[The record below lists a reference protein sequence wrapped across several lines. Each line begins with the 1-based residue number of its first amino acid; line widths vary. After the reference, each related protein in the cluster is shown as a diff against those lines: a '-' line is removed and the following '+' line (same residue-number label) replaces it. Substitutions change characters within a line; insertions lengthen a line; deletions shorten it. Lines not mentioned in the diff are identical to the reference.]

1 MMKYKPQT
9 KEELRTLIQ
18 DENIYLGDIDTS
30 LITDMSELFKNS
42 KRVNFEGLETWDTS
56 NVVNM
61 SSMFELAEKFNYNI
75 NSWDVSKVENMSKMF
90 WECKKFNQPLNKW
103 NISNVNNVQSMFR
116 NCSIFNQNIENWN
129 TSNIKIFSFM
139 FYNCLNF
146 NQPLGKWDT
155 SNVIS
160 TAGMFMNCRNFNQN
174 INNWNVSKLEYANS
188 MFYNCLNFNQPLGKW
203 DTSNVISTA
212 GMFMNCRNF
221 NQNINNWNV
230 SKLEYA
236 NSMFEDCYSFNQP
249 LDKWDTSNLKY
260 ISSMFKFCYEFNQ
273 TLNTWNT
280 SQIIEMDYVF
290 DKAKKF
296 NQPLDKWDTSNVV
309 SMQCLFYDAESFNQ
323 SLSTWKVDKV
333 ENMIG
338 MLFRSGFQHYDS
350 LEDWNI
356 ESLEYLGDWSDV
368 ISKNIDKLTLKWI
381 LYLYAFDNDNKI
393 IINKIEENIKEIHK
407 IASEIKN
414 KKVQFAKR
422 KLENIY
428 YNDLKEAVNYEI
440 FDSIEKYEETIK
452 LNKKDEKKV
461 SYIENCNVLIK
472 DKSRIVDIKVIKYI
486 YLKYL
491 ELKRD
496 IYYLLEINSIIGLL
510 DRESFLTFAKNIYI
524 ETYKEAAAV
533 VYGLYGGEEALREI
547 YKKEKDSNFFLI
559 ILSSVKTTEYSIK
572 LLYDIYSKTKKSELR
587 ENAFNLINKIS
598 KEIGLDID
606 DLELKF
612 SSNLGFDSRGEKI
625 INDNYKLILNADYSV
640 NIFDIKNNKEL
651 KAVPRDF
658 TETAKEEIK
667 YIKKEIP
674 KVIKK
679 LSLSLTKLLMYEKK
693 YNYNFFKEVFIDNP
707 IMNKFSS
714 SLIWN
719 LYDKDNV
726 FVTTF
731 IYSGDGSYSNCNDEE
746 IKINDDG
753 FISLASPAEMD
764 DETINKWKR
773 QLEDYELVQPI
784 NQLTIIKL
792 DKNNLENEI
801 NKLQNIEISYGTFKA
816 FGARYLMTP
825 NYLDYWVV
833 ESYNLKNGDCFEI
846 KIDANNEIDYKD
858 KVKINIHFYNENNK
872 EVQDRFIY
880 TLLILMIWDFRL
892 TDMFS

>member
-1 MMKYKPQT
+1 MHKYKPET
-9 KEELRTLIQ
+9 KEELQKLVQ

-30 LITDMSELFKNS
+30 LITDMSGLFS
-42 KRVNFEGLETWDTS
+42 FEGRKDFSGIGNWNTYNVTSMRGMFYNCYSFNEDIQKWNVS
-56 NVVNM
+56 NVKDM
-61 SSMFELAEKFNYNI
+61 GHLFYNCI
-75 NSWDVSKVENMSKMF
+75 N
-90 WECKKFNQPLNKW
+90 
-103 NISNVNNVQSMFR
+103 
-116 NCSIFNQNIENWN
+116 FNQNISEWN
-129 TSNIKIFSFM
+129 VSNVTDMRGM
-139 FYNCLNF
+139 FNGCKNFNQNLNSWNVSKVKEMVRTFAYCSNF
-146 NQPLGKWDT
+146 NQPLDNWDT

-160 TAGMFMNCRNFNQN
+160 ATCMFMNCRNFNQN
-174 INNWNVSKLEYANS
+174 INNWNVSKLEYANN
-188 MFYNCLNFNQPLGKW
+188 MFEECWNFNQPLDKW
-203 DTSNVISTA
+203 NTSSVISTA
-212 GMFMNCRNF
+212 SMFKHCINF

-273 TLNTWNT
+273 PLNTWNT

-296 NQPLDKWDTSNVV
+296 NQTLDKWDTSNVV

-323 SLSTWKVDKV
+323 PLGTWKVNKV

-338 MLFRSGFQHYDS
+338 MLFRSGFQYYDS

-368 ISKNIDKLTLKWI
+368 ISKNIDKLSLKWV
-381 LYLYAFDNDNKI
+381 LYLYAFDNENKI
-393 IINKIEENIKEIHK
+393 VIKKIEENIKEIHK

-428 YNDLKEAVNYEI
+428 YNDLKEVVNYEI
-440 FDSIEKYEETIK
+440 FDTIEKYEESIK

-524 ETYKEAAAV
+524 EKHKEASAV
-533 VYGLYGGEEALREI
+533 VYSLYGGDEALREI

-572 LLYDIYSKTKKSELR
+572 LLYDIYSKTKKSELK
-587 ENAFNLINKIS
+587 EDAFNLINKIS
-598 KEIGLDID
+598 KEIGLDIY

-612 SSNLGFDSRGEKI
+612 ISNFGFDARGEKI
-625 INDNYKLILNADYSV
+625 INDDYKLILNADYSV
-640 NIFDIKNNKEL
+640 NVFDIKNNKEL
-651 KAVPRDF
+651 KTTPKNL
-658 TETAKEEIK
+658 EESIKEEIK

-679 LSLSLTKLLMYEKK
+679 LSLSLTKLLMHEKK
-693 YNYNFFKEVFIDNP
+693 YNYSFFKEVFIDNP
-707 IMNKFSS
+707 LMNKFSS

-719 LYDKDNV
+719 SYDKDNL
-726 FVTTF
+726 FLTTF
-731 IYSGDGSYSNCNDEE
+731 RYAGDGSYSNCEDEE
-746 IKINDDG
+746 VNIDDDSL
-753 FISLASPAEMD
+753 ISLASPVEMD
-764 DETINKWKR
+764 DETINKWIK
-773 QLEDYELVQPI
+773 QLEDYELTQTI
-784 NQLTIIKL
+784 NQLSIIKL

-801 NKLQNIEISYGTFKA
+801 KKLQNIEIAYGTFKA

-825 NYLDYWVV
+825 NYLDYGVV
-833 ESYNLKNGDCFEI
+833 EGYKLKNGDCFEI

-858 KVKINIHFYNENNK
+858 KVKININFYNENNK
-872 EVQDRFIY
+872 KVHDRFIY

-892 TDMFS
+892 TELFD